1 MGGGEGR
8 GGERP
13 ASAGKR
19 KIHTRNFF
27 LLAAGPKEKKNTA
40 AMVQPLTKPKIVK
53 KRTKRFIR
61 HQSDVQMRVG

>member
-1 MGGGEGR
+1 MQECENFTLAIFFSSPPGR
-8 GGERP
+8 
-13 ASAGKR
+13 K
-19 KIHTRNFF
+19 K
-27 LLAAGPKEKKNTA
+27 KKNTA